1 MKIAMTKKL
10 VDAVGVSAPAAPVN
24 DQPIFSWT
32 ANWTTVW
39 SNHRTEDLL
48 VLVNHATRFTVAIY
62 QVKKKD
68 LKKLEELV
76 KKAIANALLFINI
89 NPEVVEEYMRLAG
102 EFEWARNTN
111 RQTASWVTKAGL
123 ECCFH
128 IGRKYNGVE
137 KMYSDT
143 VGTDANYRY
152 VNYAKNASGEFMPYQ
167 AMVDALAELT
177 GKPAYKYR
185 VFELL
190 VTLDLDV
197 YKAERRI
204 IVPANM
210 NFERLHAVLQRVFA
224 WKDYHLYDFAIHAG
238 EKDQPVARI
247 VPDAQCLEY
256 DEKAVLMEGHAL
268 EEYLPAYS
276 QILYTYDLG
285 DDWEH
290 DIQLVQVLEDYDK
303 ESPSLVEASGQT
315 PPEDVGG
322 VGGFVK
328 FRSIMLNPGHPE
340 YEAMRT
346 WAGYWTPEL
355 SEWAQRPRVI
365 HGLT

>member
-1 MKIAMTKKL
+1 MIKYRLAKKKGESAMKIAMTKKL

-68 LKKLEELV
+68 LKKLEEMV

-89 NPEVVEEYMRLAG
+89 NPEVVEEYMR
-102 EFEWARNTN
+102 
-111 RQTASWVTKAGL
+111 
-123 ECCFH
+123 
-128 IGRKYNGVE
+128 
-137 KMYSDT
+137 
-143 VGTDANYRY
+143 
-152 VNYAKNASGEFMPYQ
+152 
-167 AMVDALAELT
+167 
-177 GKPAYKYR
+177 
-185 VFELL
+185 
-190 VTLDLDV
+190 
-197 YKAERRI
+197 
-204 IVPANM
+204 
-210 NFERLHAVLQRVFA
+210 AVLQRVFA

-303 ESPSLVEASGQT
+303 ESPCLVEASGQT

-355 SEWAQRPRVI
+355 SDWAQRPRVI
-365 HGLT
+365 HCLT